1 MTIRVQR
8 SAEQQTAA
16 QAKQIE
22 QAVAQDI
29 RQAQADAR
37 QAQADARQ
45 AANDARQE
53 AIQAA
58 REQKASV
65 AVSAGPDGFSK
76 IIEVPDGNGGVT
88 RIVIDKN
95 GVVVGGGRQNFQS
108 TRGQRDIPP
117 NVMEIMK
124 DFSIAACFIVL
135 GYPMIR
141 GFWRAIERRAAAAPS
156 VQPEVLQRLA
166 AIENAVESI
175 AVEVERVSEGQR
187 FTTKL
192 LSERQQQPAEEFVV
206 SGSHARLDR
215 PRG

>member
-1 MTIRVQR
+1 MTIQVQR
-8 SAEQQTAA
+8 VAEQQAA
-16 QAKQIE
+16 RQQQIE

-45 AANDARQE
+45 AANDARQQ

-58 REQKASV
+58 REGP
-65 AVSAGPDGFSK
+65 AVTTTTGPNGATRTITYPDGR
-76 IIEVPDGNGGVT
+76 GGMAT
-88 RIVIDKN
+88 IVIDQN
-95 GVVVGGGRQNFQS
+95 GVPAGSRFQTGRP
-108 TRGQRDIPP
+108 TYRGDIPP
-117 NVMEIMK
+117 NVMELMK
-124 DFSIAACFIVL
+124 DFSIAACFIIL

-141 GFWRAIERRAAAAPS
+141 GFWKAIERRAAAAPS
-156 VQPEVLQRLA
+156 VQPEVMQRLA